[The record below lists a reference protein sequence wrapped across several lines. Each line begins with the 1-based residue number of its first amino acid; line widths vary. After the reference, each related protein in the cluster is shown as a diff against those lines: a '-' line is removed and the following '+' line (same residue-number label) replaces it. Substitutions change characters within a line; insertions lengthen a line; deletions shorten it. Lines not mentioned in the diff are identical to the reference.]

1 MARTSR
7 WIADGHDTETSPE
20 QRMSRVGYLD
30 LIRLSRRVVEG
41 GIISVGRKEGIIM
54 AHGKPRDPRK
64 EQHWRRLIQLWEN
77 SGLTVRAFCA
87 RHHLSQPSFYAWRRE
102 LQQRDA
108 ATAFVPVQVE
118 TNDQPARVNSVPTI
132 EVVLAGGRCIRVTPG
147 FDSATLRQL
156 LAVLQEGEPC

>member
-1 MARTSR
+1 
-7 WIADGHDTETSPE
+7 
-20 QRMSRVGYLD
+20 
-30 LIRLSRRVVEG
+30 
-41 GIISVGRKEGIIM
+41 M

-64 EQHWRRLIQLWEN
+64 EQYWRRLIQLWKN

-87 RHHLSQPSFYAWRRE
+87 RHHITLPSFYAWRRE

-118 TNDQPARVNSVPTI
+118 TNDQPARINSVPAI
-132 EVVLAGGRCIRVTPG
+132 EVVLASGQCVRVSPG